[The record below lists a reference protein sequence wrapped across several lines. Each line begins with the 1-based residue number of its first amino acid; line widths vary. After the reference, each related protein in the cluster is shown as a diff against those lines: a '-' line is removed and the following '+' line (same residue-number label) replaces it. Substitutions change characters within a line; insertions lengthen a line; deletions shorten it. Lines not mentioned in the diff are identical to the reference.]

1 VCLVGIVTAHAS
13 RPAILELFGINYWS
27 YPDEDRAVRLADE
40 KIAKNRKD
48 YPWLVEKIKKPEFAD
63 IISEA
68 DPNSGTEFYYVHYA
82 GLTKAAQSEMFC
94 EYGMEGDG
102 TKKPVTD
109 AIDNFLELEM
119 KDAETPEDKEANA
132 EKKKLIIG
140 INKVDTAF
148 KDLVQTYLSKIIQIA

>member
-1 VCLVGIVTAHAS
+1 MCLVGIVTAHAS

-68 DPNSGTEFYYVHYA
+68 DPTSGTEFYYVHYA
-82 GLTKAAQSEMFC
+82 GLTKASQSEMSA
-94 EYGMEGDG
+94 EYGMEGDAA
-102 TKKPVTD
+102 KKPVTD

>member
-1 VCLVGIVTAHAS
+1 
-13 RPAILELFGINYWS
+13 
-27 YPDEDRAVRLADE
+27 
-40 KIAKNRKD
+40 
-48 YPWLVEKIKKPEFAD
+48 
-63 IISEA
+63 
-68 DPNSGTEFYYVHYA
+68 
-82 GLTKAAQSEMFC
+82 
-94 EYGMEGDG
+94 MEGDG

>member
-1 VCLVGIVTAHAS
+1 MCLVGIVTAHAS

-48 YPWLVEKIKKPEFAD
+48 YPWLVEKVKKPEFAD

-68 DPNSGTEFYYVHYA
+68 DPNAGSEFYYVHYS
-82 GLTKAAQSEMFC
+82 GLTKAQQSEMSC
-94 EYGMEGDG
+94 EYGMEGDA

-119 KDAETPEDKEANA
+119 QDAQTSEDKEANA
-132 EKKKLIIG
+132 EKKKLLVG

-148 KDLVQTYLSKIIQIA
+148 KDLVQTYLCT

>member
-1 VCLVGIVTAHAS
+1 MCLVGIVTAHAS
-13 RPAILELFGINYWS
+13 RPAILELFGVNYWS

-48 YPWLVEKIKKPEFAD
+48 YPWLVEKVKKPEFAD

-68 DPNSGTEFYYVHYA
+68 DPTSGTEFYYVHYA
-82 GLTKAAQSEMFC
+82 GLTKAAQSEMSC

>member
-1 VCLVGIVTAHAS
+1 MCLVGIVTAHAS

-68 DPNSGTEFYYVHYA
+68 DPTSGSEFYYVHYA
-82 GLTKAAQSEMFC
+82 GLTKAAQSEMSC
-94 EYGMEGDG
+94 EYGMEGDA

-109 AIDNFLELEM
+109 AIDNFLEGEM
-119 KDAETPEDKEANA
+119 EDAQTSEDKEADA
-132 EKKKLIIG
+132 EKKKLLVG

-148 KDLVQTYLSKIIQIA
+148 KDLVQTYLYT

>member
-1 VCLVGIVTAHAS
+1 M
-13 RPAILELFGINYWS
+13 
-27 YPDEDRAVRLADE
+27 RLADE
-40 KIAKNRKD
+40 KIAKNRTE
-48 YPWLVEKIKKPEFAD
+48 YPWLAEKVKQPAFAD

-68 DPNSGTEFYYVHYA
+68 DPAAGSEFYYIHYS
-82 GLTKAAQSEMFC
+82 GLSKAQQSEMSV
-94 EYGMEGDG
+94 EYGMEGDAS
-102 TKKPVTD
+102 KKPVTD
-109 AIDNFLELEM
+109 AIDSFLELEM

>member
-1 VCLVGIVTAHAS
+1 MCLVGIVTAHAS

>member
-1 VCLVGIVTAHAS
+1 MSA
-13 RPAILELFGINYWS
+13 
-27 YPDEDRAVRLADE
+27 
-40 KIAKNRKD
+40 
-48 YPWLVEKIKKPEFAD
+48 
-63 IISEA
+63 
-68 DPNSGTEFYYVHYA
+68 
-82 GLTKAAQSEMFC
+82 
-94 EYGMEGDG
+94 EYGMEGDT

>member
-1 VCLVGIVTAHAS
+1 MCLVGIVTAHAS

-68 DPNSGTEFYYVHYA
+68 DPTSGTEFYYVHYA
-82 GLTKAAQSEMFC
+82 GLTKAAQSEMSC
-94 EYGMEGDG
+94 EYGMEGDA

-132 EKKKLIIG
+132 EKKLLIIG
-140 INKVDTAF
+140 VNKVDTAF